1 MRRAA
6 IHLDFNRHRRG
17 PEVGTV
23 KPGDIIH
30 DLTSILEETSP
41 RCREFINRAIQ
52 EIEERD
58 AEITRLKT
66 NLVEKDVVI
75 EEQDHYFNSFFK
87 FTVETLNDAAEAL
100 EFVCPGRETRTF
112 INETKKAVATATPEG
127 RPYAVVGRVRQI
139 IERMKETPPI
149 SAVEP
154 TEEKFTYSLKTRTEN
169 RAMAIAD
176 FMKRTGKSSIK
187 STEARTVLE
196 DIEGQELDRTII
208 KRAMDQAAKLLRAPK
223 DIVGGVARLVLP
235 TPLTPQ
241 LPPTRESGGVS
252 LSRPRRPRVPWS
264 G

>member
-1 MRRAA
+1 MAM
-6 IHLDFNRHRRG
+6 
-17 PEVGTV
+17 
-23 KPGDIIH
+23 DIIQ
-30 DLTSILEETSP
+30 DLRNILEESSP
-41 RCREFINRAIQ
+41 HCQEVIQRAIQ
-52 EIEERD
+52 EVEEKN
-58 AEITRLKT
+58 AEITKLET
-66 NLVEKDVVI
+66 NLTEKNAVI
-75 EEQDHYFNSFFK
+75 EEQDQRFDSFFR
-87 FTVETLNDAAEAL
+87 FCVEALNDAAEAI
-100 EFVCPGRETRTF
+100 EIVCPGKQTHQFLEE
-112 INETKKAVATATPEG
+112 IKMAVTTATPEG
-127 RPYAVVGRVRQI
+127 RPFAVVGRIRQI

-149 SAVEP
+149 STVEL
-154 TEEKFTYSLKTRTEN
+154 TEERFTYSTRTRVEN

-176 FMKRTGKSSIK
+176 FMKRTGKNSIK
-187 STEARTVLE
+187 STEARIVLE